1 MSGTDLFGISLGGAL
16 VVALLLYLAWVLVHP
31 ERF

>member
-1 MSGTDLFGISLGGAL
+1 MSGTDLLGIGLGGAL